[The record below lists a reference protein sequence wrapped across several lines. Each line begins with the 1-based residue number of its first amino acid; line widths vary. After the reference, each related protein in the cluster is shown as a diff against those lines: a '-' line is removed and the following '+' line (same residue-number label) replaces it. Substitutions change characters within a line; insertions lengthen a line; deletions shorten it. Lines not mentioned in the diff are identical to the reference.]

1 LSLVDIEG
9 PWTLQQIEAALQI
22 AALSPTKQ
30 RATLAAAQQKQAA
43 EDSLRAFVEQAWDVL
58 EPGTKF
64 IPGVHVDAV
73 CEHLQAMIEGR
84 LKDLIINIPP
94 GFAKSMIGAVF
105 FPAWVWIKR
114 PEYRFLFSSYKAE
127 YAVRDSVKCRSL
139 IQSNWYQ
146 ERWSDRFK
154 LKSDQN
160 EKGKF
165 ENDHTG
171 YRETTSVATGTGA
184 RAMLVCCD
192 DPTSVD
198 QAASDAERNRANS
211 WWTGTMTTRLN
222 DLRTGHLLLIQQR
235 LHEED
240 TTAVSIEQGGYQ
252 HLYLPNEF
260 EADRACVTHTI
271 DGAELWKDPRTKEG
285 QLLWPA
291 KVGPEEVTMLKRKLG
306 SYGYSGQYQQRP
318 SPAGGG
324 IFKKHWWKYWTY
336 KTISVSP
343 VLVRLADGTMMKIH
357 PVILPDKFDSQV
369 QSWDMAF
376 KDLAT
381 SDYVAGG
388 VWGTKGADRYLLD
401 QTRERLGFP
410 ETVQAVKKMSKKW
423 LEANLKLVEDKA
435 NGPAVIQS
443 LRHEIPGLVAVIP
456 DGGKVAR
463 AQAVSPQ
470 VESGNVYLP
479 HPAIAPWVEAFVE
492 ECATF
497 PNGKYDDQVDQMTQ
511 ALNRLRAMVVFKN
524 PLPPPRPPTGDRGWM
539 A

>member
-1 LSLVDIEG
+1 VNGHDVILPIWHDL
-9 PWTLQQIEAALQI
+9 
-22 AALSPTKQ
+22 TK
-30 RATLAAAQQKQAA
+30 
-43 EDSLRAFVEQAWDVL
+43 EDVL
-58 EPGTKF
+58 RHSPL
-64 IPGVHVDAV
+64 VSDYA
-73 CEHLQAMIEGR
+73 
-84 LKDLIINIPP
+84 
-94 GFAKSMIGAVF
+94 
-105 FPAWVWIKR
+105 
-114 PEYRFLFSSYKAE
+114 SYKAE
-127 YAVRDSVKCRSL
+127 YAIRDSVKCRSL
-139 IQSNWYQ
+139 IQSNWFQ
-146 ERWSDRFK
+146 DRWKDRFK

-184 RAMLVCCD
+184 RAMLVCVD

-198 QAASDAERNRANS
+198 QAASDAERNRANA

-222 DLRTGHLLLIQQR
+222 DLKTGHLLLIQQR

-240 TTAVSIEQGGYQ
+240 TTAVCLEQGGYQ

-260 EADRACVTHTI
+260 EADRGCVTHTI
-271 DGAELWKDPRTKEG
+271 DGEVLWKDPRTKEG
-285 QLLWPA
+285 ELLWPA
-291 KVGPEEVTMLKRKLG
+291 KVGPNEVAMLKRKLG

-324 IFKKHWWKYWTY
+324 IFKKQWWRCWTY
-336 KTISVSP
+336 KTISAPP
-343 VLVRLADGTMMKIH
+343 VLVRLPDGTMQKIF
-357 PVILPDKFDSQV
+357 PVILPDKFDAQV

-376 KDLAT
+376 KDLST

-388 VWGTKGADRYLLD
+388 VWGTKAADRYLLD

-410 ETVQAVKKMSKKW
+410 ETVMAVKKMTKKW
-423 LEANLKLVEDKA
+423 PEASLKLVEDKA

-443 LRHEIPGLVAVIP
+443 LRHEIPGLVPIVP

-492 ECATF
+492 ECSTF
-497 PNGKYDDQVDQMTQ
+497 PNGKYDDQVDQMSQ
-511 ALNRLRAMVVFKN
+511 ALNRLRAMVSPTKSSR
-524 PLPPPRPPTGDRGWM
+524 PMPRPPSGDRGWM